1 MLNKDV
7 LYQTL
12 ERAGFEKWRDR
23 RGKEHRYI
31 RFHDLR
37 HTFASFWMRNGGD
50 IFRLQKILGHSSP
63 QMTMRYAHLS
73 PSAKTDAVA
82 VLDADAA
89 PILPHF
95 DEMETGSGA

>member
-1 MLNKDV
+1 MRVVQEL
-7 LYQTL
+7 LEHSTL
-12 ERAGFEKWRDR
+12 
-23 RGKEHRYI
+23 
-31 RFHDLR
+31 
-37 HTFASFWMRNGGD
+37 
-50 IFRLQKILGHSSP
+50 